1 MIGISRGMLEM
12 PGKAVCIPNA
22 GSARITS
29 TPAEATAET
38 SGRRSTRSRMA
49 PQKRESPS
57 LRLRRCRKGI
67 LPFST
72 RSPSQERRAGST
84 VSEPA
89 TAMAT
94 TMIVPTAIEVQI
106 AVPPKKSPAS
116 AMMTVRPEMRT
127 ARPDVAAAAS
137 SAAAGPLPAARS
149 SRSRLR

>member
-1 MIGISRGMLEM
+1 M
-12 PGKAVCIPNA
+12 
-22 GSARITS
+22 
-29 TPAEATAET
+29 
-38 SGRRSTRSRMA
+38 
-49 PQKRESPS
+49 
-57 LRLRRCRKGI
+57 
-67 LPFST
+67 PFST
-72 RSPSQERRAGST
+72 RSPSQESSAGST